1 MNLMTCNCYV
11 SYKMVAAISII
22 GWYDTT
28 GIISIVDEIHIT
40 CLIGTL
46 IVITINVYLKLEF
59 LTEGHVNLCHRRIAT
74 AGCIIDDIIL
84 IRIAYRRIVSHF
96 FRTSRYAYAMILRQ

>member
-59 LTEGHVNLCHRRIAT
+59 LTEGHVYLCHRRIAT

-96 FRTSRYAYAMILRQ
+96 SEPPDMLTL